1 MKHVLKNGIKGA
13 DADYID
19 AKYEDTRQLTIAF
32 NKLDINGVSNTV
44 IKGGRITALKN
55 GGYAAAAFTR
65 PENMADAVKA
75 ATRSAL
81 HLSKFDSTNRLMPA
95 PVVEDIVI
103 PVMKVDP
110 RKISFDDKVALAR
123 DYLRLILDVPGVF
136 TSFGTYYENYTHE
149 TFVNSEGTTIDQD
162 IVQCFMSFRIMA
174 KNKSTTESLGIAL
187 GFDADYA
194 LLLDRHADVEH
205 KAKLAVDLL
214 EAKSVKPGVYT
225 IVADQ
230 DLSGVFTHEAFG
242 HLSEAD
248 DTINNKSLQE
258 MLVMGRRM
266 GEPHLNIVDDG
277 SWPGASGTYSYDEQ
291 GVRSSKT
298 YLVKD
303 GLLAGRLHSRLS
315 AAQLNGELTG
325 NSRAVDYRFMPQV
338 RMSNIFIEQGE
349 TPFEQLLNEAD
360 NGLYLCG
367 GKGGQTMGDLF
378 TFGAQYGYEIKNGK
392 LGKMVKDIN
401 ISGNVF
407 ETLGNIARVGNDFQ
421 MNEGGGCGK
430 TRAGL
435 FDMQMLEKSG
445 TGGPSVLIKNVIIG
459 GE

>member
-1 MKHVLKNGIKGA
+1 MKQVLKNGIKDA

-19 AKYEDTRQLTIAF
+19 AKYEDTRQLTITF

-44 IKGGRITALKN
+44 IKGGRITALKK
-55 GGYAAAAFTR
+55 GGYAAASFTR
-65 PENMADAVKA
+65 LEDMADAVET

-81 HLSKFDSTNRLMPA
+81 HLSKFDSTNRLFPA
-95 PVVEDIVI
+95 PVVQDVVI
-103 PVMKVDP
+103 PVMKRDP
-110 RKISFDDKVALAR
+110 RSISFDEKVGLAR

-136 TSFGTYYENYTHE
+136 TSFGTYYENYTRE
-149 TFVNSEGTTIDQD
+149 TYINSEGTAIDQD
-162 IVQCFMSFRIMA
+162 IVQCFLSFRIIA
-174 KNKSTTESLGIAL
+174 KNGNTTESAGIAM

-194 LLLDRHADVEH
+194 RLLNRHADVER
-205 KAKLAVDLL
+205 KAKLVVDLL
-214 EAKSVKPGVYT
+214 KAEPVKPGVYA

-248 DTINNKSLQE
+248 DTINNTSLQE
-258 MLVMGRRM
+258 MLVLGGRM
-266 GEPHLNIVDDG
+266 GEPHLNIIDDG
-277 SWPGASGTYSYDEQ
+277 SWPGASGTYMYDEQ
-291 GVRSSKT
+291 GVRASKT

-315 AAQLNGELTG
+315 AAQLDGELTG
-325 NSRAVDYRFMPQV
+325 NCRAVDYRFMPQV

-349 TPFEQLLNEAD
+349 TPFEDLLREAD
-360 NGLYLCG
+360 HGLYLCG

-378 TFGAQYGYEIKNGK
+378 TFGAQYGYEIRNGT

-407 ETLGNIARVGNDFQ
+407 ETLGNIARVGNDFK

-430 TRAGL
+430 TRAAL